1 MLKKIPVARLR
12 PGMFIHELCGDW
24 MSHPFWRAQFILK
37 GEGDLRRIV
46 EAGIQHVYIDTARGL
61 DDVEA
66 VAAEEVQAAVE
77 QEIVNA
83 LSAPQE
89 PIVRVSVREELA
101 RAKRIHE
108 QAHKVIRSMMSDVRL
123 GNAVSLDDAEP
134 VVEAII
140 QHENGQQPYSDVEIT
155 KALVLA
161 GVEPKQQSLQ
171 ASRTV
176 KGGQV
181 ATAGTLGAGAIET
194 VQETLEPATTTL
206 MAIAPYLEVA
216 KWALLIVT
224 LVGIGVMLWARI
236 DDHRKGLR

>member
-1 MLKKIPVARLR
+1 MTTKQPRGIRNNNPGNIRRNGDPWQGLAKDQSDREFFTFKSAIYGIRALARLLITYQDKHGLCTIETIIARWAPTVENDTKAYIQSVARHTGFSPLQTLDMHR
-12 PGMFIHELCGDW
+12 FDH
-24 MSHPFWRAQFILK
+24 LK
-37 GEGDLRRIV
+37 
-46 EAGIQHVYIDTARGL
+46 
-61 DDVEA
+61 
-66 VAAEEVQAAVE
+66 
-77 QEIVNA
+77 
-83 LSAPQE
+83 
-89 PIVRVSVREELA
+89 
-101 RAKRIHE
+101 
-108 QAHKVIRSMMSDVRL
+108 
-123 GNAVSLDDAEP
+123 P

-181 ATAGTLGAGAIET
+181 ATAGTLGAGTIEAL
-194 VQETLEPATTTL
+194 QETLEPATTTL
-206 MAIAPYLEVA
+206 IAIAPYLEVA